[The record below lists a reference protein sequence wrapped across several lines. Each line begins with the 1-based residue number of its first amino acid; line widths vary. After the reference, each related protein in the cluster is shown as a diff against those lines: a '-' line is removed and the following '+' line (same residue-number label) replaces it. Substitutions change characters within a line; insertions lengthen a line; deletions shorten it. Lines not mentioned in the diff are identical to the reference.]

1 MKSPANGDSS
11 PIGNLLSTN
20 KSSRTRIHPIELLTK
35 MVPWKSPNNV
45 GCSILLK
52 MDFFSNICRKDSW
65 WKIQLTEFGEDEI
78 GPP

>member
-1 MKSPANGDSS
+1 
-11 PIGNLLSTN
+11 
-20 KSSRTRIHPIELLTK
+20 